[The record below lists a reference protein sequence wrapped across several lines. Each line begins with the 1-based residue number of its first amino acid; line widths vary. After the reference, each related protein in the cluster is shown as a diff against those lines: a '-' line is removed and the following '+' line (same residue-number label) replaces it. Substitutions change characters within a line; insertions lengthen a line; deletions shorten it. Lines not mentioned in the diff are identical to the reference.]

1 MYYELYIDVFFLVN
15 FMMDYILLSL
25 VRKMLKCPATHGSI
39 CTGAIAGALSSC
51 LIIVIPVG
59 NPFVRFLLFHG
70 ASTILMIKTG
80 LRIGWNKTFL
90 RAYILLYISA
100 FLVGGVMSALKQYLK
115 VGSLFFALAI
125 AGYEVSLGVW
135 NLLSYMAE
143 HQARRCKVRLYIGE
157 QTCEIQALIDT
168 GNRLRDAVTGKPVS
182 VVSAEVRKRLDIGGT
197 STEEEQTARKGLRY
211 ISYHS
216 VGKAEGTMPLITL
229 DKMCVCRGTDQWLK
243 KPLVAVSEEGLTAD
257 DYEMLIN
264 PDLLGQV

>member
-39 CTGAIAGALSSC
+39 CIGAISGALC
-51 LIIVIPVG
+51 TCIIMVIPVG
-59 NPFVRFLLFHG
+59 NSFVKFLLFHG
-70 ASTILMIKTG
+70 TSTILMIKTG

-100 FLVGGVMSALKQYLK
+100 FLVGGVMSAFKQYLK

-125 AGYEVSLGVW
+125 AGYQVSLGVW

-143 HQARRCKVRLYIGE
+143 HQARRCKVRLYVGE
-157 QTCEIQALIDT
+157 QIYEIQALVDT

-182 VVSAEVRKRLDIGGT
+182 VISAEVGRKLGIGEPSAEG
-197 STEEEQTARKGLRY
+197 EQPVMEGLRY

-216 VGKAEGTMPLITL
+216 VGKAEGTMPLIAL
-229 DKMCVCRGTDQWLK
+229 DKMCVCRETDQWLE
-243 KPLVAVSEEGLTAD
+243 KPLVAVSGGSLTTD
-257 DYEMLIN
+257 DYEMLMN
-264 PDLLGQV
+264 PDLLY